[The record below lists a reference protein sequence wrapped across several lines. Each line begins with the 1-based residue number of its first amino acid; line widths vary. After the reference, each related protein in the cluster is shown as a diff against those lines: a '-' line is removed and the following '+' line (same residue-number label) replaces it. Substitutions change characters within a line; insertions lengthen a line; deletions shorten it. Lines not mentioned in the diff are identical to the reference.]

1 MATVIGTN
9 AQDYKWFIGGKAGF
23 CNGKSNGT
31 RTTVYTIAPEVGFR
45 FTEDLAVATYF
56 EYRHSNQKHGGKKVT
71 ANEIVLAPY
80 VRYTFLKS
88 GIINV
93 FVDGTASFGLSDLK
107 GFEAGFRPGIA
118 MDLTKRLSV
127 VANLGFIGYN
137 NGKGV
142 GRNDYGK
149 GFKID
154 LSGYQ
159 STVGLYL
166 SI

>member
-9 AQDYKWFIGGKAGF
+9 AQDYNWFIGGKAGF
-23 CNGKSNGT
+23 HNGKKNDT

-45 FTEDLAVATYF
+45 FSENFALATYF
-56 EYRHSNQKHGGKKVT
+56 EYRHSNQKQSGKKVT
-71 ANEIVLAPY
+71 SNEIVLAPY
-80 VRYTFLKS
+80 LRYTFLKS

-93 FVDGTASFGLSDLK
+93 FVDGTAAFGLSDLK
-107 GFEAGFRPGIA
+107 GFEAGIRPGIA
-118 MDLTKRLSV
+118 MNVTKRLSL

-142 GRNDYGK
+142 GRSDYGK
-149 GFKID
+149 GLKID